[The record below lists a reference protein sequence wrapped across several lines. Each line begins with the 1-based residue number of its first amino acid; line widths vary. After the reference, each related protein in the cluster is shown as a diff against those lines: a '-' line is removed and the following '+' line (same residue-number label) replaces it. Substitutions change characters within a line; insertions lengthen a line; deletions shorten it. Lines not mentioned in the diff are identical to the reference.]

1 MTTGYS
7 VTTPVDGEILP
18 MLFPEPPDSTE
29 IVNHRLPSEPAIIP
43 LRLAS
48 EPGTEYSVTSPFIG
62 EILPIS
68 FPLAAE

>member
-1 MTTGYS
+1 
-7 VTTPVDGEILP
+7 

-29 IVNHRLPSEPAIIP
+29 IVNHRLPSGPAIIP